1 MADAPLNFKI
11 GSTFSG
17 AGFQA
22 ANKEIQNAAKE
33 GKKLSGA
40 FGNVLA
46 EAQKL
51 DGAMGK
57 VAGGVGS
64 VINGFAQLGI
74 VGGIVAGVKAGMD
87 AVFDSLKEGY
97 DKMVKEA
104 QRGAEEQKRAL
115 QRVVDSH
122 IKEVATANEATKR
135 LGAEAVKQFDEVA
148 AAAVRASQL
157 IAQTD
162 IARGTNSIANMQ
174 VEKLNAII
182 KEETDAGK
190 ALVAAKYDVQIAE
203 KKAAQQAE
211 QSATAIANAQ
221 QQVVSA
227 HERVAQTNN
236 QVALAEA
243 ALAEA
248 RDKQT
253 RLAHIRM
260 ADTKALAQEVR
271 TAETN
276 LAAARREQAKSAEGV
291 FTAEEKLKQ
300 VELTQATAR
309 ANAEAGILQ
318 AKMALDKVNAAE
330 EAAAAARQ
338 KEAEEAEKAAKRLA
352 LQQQA
357 ADREQFIK
365 DDARDAIAGLQN
377 EIKQLTDEIKEI
389 NDSRDRAQRGV
400 NTERGVNNWG
410 PGYNWQ
416 LDQNGVP
423 NNFIDWKRAERFFE
437 RAERDR
443 KTAEKRDN
451 QFQEKMRL
459 LQEKADKRGTDA
471 LSKRE
476 REQLKQWQA
485 YQEAK
490 HGRERREQE
499 IKEKQAVID
508 RIRRQM
514 ADDLRL
520 IKEELKRSLELV

>member
-1 MADAPLNFKI
+1 MAEATLNFKI

-22 ANKEIQNAAKE
+22 ANKEIENASKN
-33 GKKLSGA
+33 GKKVSGLLGNLVSEGEKLGGTM
-40 FGNVLA
+40 GNVATGL
-46 EAQKL
+46 
-51 DGAMGK
+51 
-57 VAGGVGS
+57 GS
-64 VINGFAQLGI
+64 VVNGFAQLGV
-74 VGGIVAGVKAGMD
+74 VGGVLAGIKAGWDMITDAIKKSDDEMVKA
-87 AVFDSLKEGY
+87 
-97 DKMVKEA
+97 A
-104 QRGAEEQKRAL
+104 QRGAEEQRKAL
-115 QRVVDSH
+115 QRTIDAQNKGVTTMLD
-122 IKEVATANEATKR
+122 NTKR
-135 LGAEAVKQFDEVA
+135 AGADAVKQFDEVA

-162 IARGTNSIANMQ
+162 IARGANSIANMQ

-190 ALVAAKYDVQIAE
+190 ALVAAKFDVKIAE
-203 KKAAQQAE
+203 QKAAQAAE

-221 QQVVSA
+221 QQVTA
-227 HERVAQTNN
+227 AREREAKANN

-243 ALAEA
+243 AYAAAKDVRARQEHITQGDAKQSAENLKRAEA
-248 RDKQT
+248 D
-253 RLAHIRM
+253 L
-260 ADTKALAQEVR
+260 L
-271 TAETN
+271 
-276 LAAARREQAKSAEGV
+276 AARREQTKSAEGV

-300 VELTQATAR
+300 TEITQATAR
-309 ANAEAGILQ
+309 ANVEAGLLQ

-338 KEAEEAEKAAKRLA
+338 KEAEEAEKAAKKLA

-365 DDARDAIAGLQN
+365 DDARDTIAGLQN

-410 PGYNWQ
+410 PGYDWR

-451 QFQEKMRL
+451 QFQEKMSK
-459 LQEKADKRGTDA
+459 LQEKADRRGIDA

-508 RIRRQM
+508 RLRRQM

-520 IKEELKRSLELV
+520 IKEELKKSLELV